1 MLLLQLAAAA
11 DTILVRSVP
20 PVRTTFEQ
28 IVFVASGLTSI
39 VAFLLICLTM
49 VLLVALRAKADA
61 MRHQL
66 DILIAEL
73 HPMARKASEMSED
86 VREVAKNVNA
96 MVDDSRETVKV
107 VNERVR
113 TSVVMLTDRV
123 DEMSAIIG
131 RVNDS
136 AERVARVATTTV
148 AGIKFGARALG
159 FGKTKKKR
167 RKDATER
174 PRLRRRD

>member
-20 PVRTTFEQ
+20 PARTTFEQ

-39 VAFLLICLTM
+39 FAFLLICLTM

-73 HPMARKASEMSED
+73 HPRK
-86 VREVAKNVNA
+86 
-96 MVDDSRETVKV
+96 
-107 VNERVR
+107 
-113 TSVVMLTDRV
+113 
-123 DEMSAIIG
+123 
-131 RVNDS
+131 
-136 AERVARVATTTV
+136 
-148 AGIKFGARALG
+148 
-159 FGKTKKKR
+159 
-167 RKDATER
+167 
-174 PRLRRRD
+174 